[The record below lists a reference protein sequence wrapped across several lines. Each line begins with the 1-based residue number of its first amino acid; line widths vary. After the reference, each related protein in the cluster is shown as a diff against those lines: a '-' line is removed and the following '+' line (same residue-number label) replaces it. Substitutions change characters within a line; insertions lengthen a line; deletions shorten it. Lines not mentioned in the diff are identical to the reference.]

1 MSRPGAIA
9 VVAVVSALLGGTLAL
24 AFGKAVGWVDDDGSR
39 IETVLVQPQDDATP
53 AADRVEGS
61 AAKPLVGNGF
71 DASELYRKRAAGVV
85 TIYALFGDSP
95 DDADAEIV
103 GWDVFDDV
111 GVLKV
116 DPADHPV
123 SPVPLGDS
131 SGVVVGEPV
140 AAIGSPFGQVS
151 SLSVGVV
158 SATERSI

>member
-39 IETVLVQPQDDATP
+39 METVLVQAQDGATP

-95 DDADAEIV
+95 DDADAAASQ
-103 GWDVFDDV
+103 G
-111 GVLKV
+111 
-116 DPADHPV
+116 
-123 SPVPLGDS
+123 
-131 SGVVVGEPV
+131 SG
-140 AAIGSPFGQVS
+140 F
-151 SLSVGVV
+151 VV
-158 SATERSI
+158 SDDGYILT